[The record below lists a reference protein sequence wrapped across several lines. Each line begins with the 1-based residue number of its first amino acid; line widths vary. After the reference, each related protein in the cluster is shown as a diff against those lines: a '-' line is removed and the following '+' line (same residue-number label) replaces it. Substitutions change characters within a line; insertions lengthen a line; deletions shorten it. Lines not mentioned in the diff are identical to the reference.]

1 MPNPIQRKRAGRTT
15 ARVDKRLW
23 KGKCSDTGGES
34 IGSGCS
40 LRRSRLGRFGM
51 GGCTLTLTNGLGE
64 PVTLGGAVTA
74 EIEHELRSTSDT
86 LLATLEQ
93 LEQLET
99 EKRTL
104 PPDSDRFQKLAREIE
119 RLAAVIFAESHDQQ
133 QLGVRSKRLS
143 QQQGVELDPIDEM
156 TPARDVSVILGE
168 WRAAERALADADPD
182 TSSAPRRRLT

>member
-1 MPNPIQRKRAGRTT
+1 
-15 ARVDKRLW
+15 
-23 KGKCSDTGGES
+23 
-34 IGSGCS
+34 
-40 LRRSRLGRFGM
+40 M
-51 GGCTLTLTNGLGE
+51 GGCTLTHTNGFGE
-64 PVTLGGAVTA
+64 PVTLEGAVTA

-133 QLGVRSKRLS
+133 QLGERSQELS
-143 QQQGVELDPIDEM
+143 QRQGVELDTIDEIAS
-156 TPARDVSVILGE
+156 TRDVSVILGE
-168 WRAAERALADADPD
+168 WRAAERALASADAD
-182 TSSAPRRRLT
+182 TSERAQAAADVKRLRDEYQRAYSAQSGQSTER